1 VELPQT
7 RSASHNLKRSRL
19 IRKKVDVNRANKQ
32 LNKTQVNII
41 RNYIETNENLI
52 KMHDNQEKKELNS
65 GTTGTVE

>member
-1 VELPQT
+1 
-7 RSASHNLKRSRL
+7 
-19 IRKKVDVNRANKQ
+19 VDVNRANKQ